1 MAISW
6 TVAEPELGM
15 QPILETSTTQRH
27 PLGKIVQAYAVDTT
41 TYYGQGEF
49 IYLLGVAN
57 TVVGLLVTYDTLN
70 PQIATVLSPTAG
82 STGRPV
88 AVAMSAN
95 VASQWG
101 WYQIGGTAIIKKTAV
116 KVSPA
121 VALFQSGTAGRV
133 MSTVSSGKQFAGMR
147 SVNAATVASATS
159 TITAVINRPA
169 FQALDNV
176 L

>member
-1 MAISW
+1 MAITW
-6 TVAEPELGM
+6 TFAEPELGL
-15 QPILETSTTQRH
+15 QPILTTSTTKLH
-27 PLGKIVQAYAVDTT
+27 PLGKVANAYSSDTT

-49 IYLLGVAN
+49 IYLATVDN
-57 TVVGLLVTYDTLN
+57 TTIGLLVTYDSLSPTV
-70 PQIATVLSPTAG
+70 ATVLSPTAG

-88 AVAMSAN
+88 AVAMNA
-95 VASQWG
+95 ASVG
-101 WYQIGGTAIIKKTAV
+101 SFAWYQIGGTAIIKKTAV
-116 KVSPA
+116 KVNPA

-159 TITAVINRPA
+159 TITAIINRPA